1 MKIPINTFYLKEHFP
16 ELHQHKEHLL
26 NLINQAKC
34 DSNEPIKGMDS
45 RMPHTAKISPISR
58 LDWNNGSD
66 YKNRPWVNF
75 VADLMITKFN
85 SMLEKNLGL
94 TGARFKH
101 LWFQQYI
108 QNDSHQWH
116 IHESNFTGVYYVE
129 LNDEEN
135 NKTELI
141 SGDTKLT
148 PEVKEGDICIF
159 PSFVI
164 HRCPLIQSTKRK
176 TIISYNFDASN
187 LTEHQFNSANS
198 LK

>member
-1 MKIPINTFYLKEHFP
+1 MSKIKVDAFYLKEHFA
-16 ELHQHKEHLL
+16 ELHQYKEHLL

-34 DSNEPIKGMDS
+34 DNDRP
-45 RMPHTAKISPISR
+45 TAKISPINR

-75 VADLMITKFN
+75 VLDLMVTKFN
-85 SMLEKNLGL
+85 NMLEKNLGL
-94 TGARFKH
+94 TGVRLKH

-108 QNDSHQWH
+108 QNNIHQWH
-116 IHESNFTGVYYVE
+116 IHECNFTGVYYVE
-129 LNDEEN
+129 LNDDEN

-159 PSFVI
+159 PAFVV

-187 LTEHQFNSANS
+187 LTQHQFKLVYN
-198 LK
+198 K

>member
-16 ELHQHKEHLL
+16 ELHQHKEQLL
-26 NLINQAKC
+26 NLINQADYNTNTFNVQTKT
-34 DSNEPIKGMDS
+34 S
-45 RMPHTAKISPISR
+45 AISR
-58 LDWNNGSD
+58 LDWNKASD
-66 YKNRPWVNF
+66 FINRPWVNF
-75 VADLMITKFN
+75 VHHLILAKFN

-94 TGARFKH
+94 TGVRLKH

-141 SGDTKLT
+141 NGDTKLT
-148 PEVKEGDICIF
+148 PEVREGDICIF
-159 PSFVI
+159 PAFIV

-176 TIISYNFDASN
+176 TIISYNFDASTVAKKSEKNIN
-187 LTEHQFNSANS
+187 L

>member
-26 NLINQAKC
+26 NLINQADCNSKKF
-34 DSNEPIKGMDS
+34 NAET
-45 RMPHTAKISPISR
+45 RTSPISR
-58 LDWNNGSD
+58 LDWNKGSD
-66 YKNRPWVNF
+66 FINRDWANF
-75 VADLMITKFN
+75 VYHLMITKFN

-108 QNDSHQWH
+108 QNNSHQWH

-141 SGDTKLT
+141 NGDTKLT

-159 PSFVI
+159 PAFVI

-176 TIISYNFDASN
+176 TIISYNFDVSKP
-187 LTEHQFNSANS
+187 TEHQFKLVEN
-198 LK
+198 K

>member
-1 MKIPINTFYLKEHFP
+1 MSKIKVDAFYLKEHFA

-26 NLINQAKC
+26 NLINQADC
-34 DSNEPIKGMDS
+34 HSNKPNLATKTS
-45 RMPHTAKISPISR
+45 SISR
-58 LDWNNGSD
+58 LDWNKGSD
-66 YKNRPWVNF
+66 FIKRDWVNF
-75 VADLMITKFN
+75 VYPLMVAKFN

-94 TGARFKH
+94 TGVRLKQ

-159 PSFVI
+159 PSFVV

-176 TIISYNFDASN
+176 TIISYNFDVSN
-187 LTEHQFNSANS
+187 PTKHQFKLVDNI
-198 LK
+198 

>member
-1 MKIPINTFYLKEHFP
+1 
-16 ELHQHKEHLL
+16 
-26 NLINQAKC
+26 
-34 DSNEPIKGMDS
+34 
-45 RMPHTAKISPISR
+45 
-58 LDWNNGSD
+58 
-66 YKNRPWVNF
+66 
-75 VADLMITKFN
+75 MITKFN

-94 TGARFKH
+94 TGVRLKQ

-159 PSFVI
+159 PSFVV

-176 TIISYNFDASN
+176 TIISYNFDVSN
-187 LTEHQFNSANS
+187 PTKHQFKLVDNI
-198 LK
+198 